1 MNEKKRLSMKK
12 LTLLSCVILAG
23 LLFALAPA
31 EAREVY
37 QDGQVFY
44 ELIDDNGITNDAL
57 QKPITIHVDGK
68 FLPSDVTPT
77 IKNNRTVLP
86 LRTVGE
92 ALNASVQWNNATQTA
107 TATKDGHKVSFTL
120 GSKTYYV
127 DGQARYADIAPFVIK
142 SRTMLPLRAFAEAFN
157 TTVHWDSE
165 LYDVVIDTPA
175 PNQALPSFPA
185 DFSPQVTTFFK
196 KYAVAPSTNDSLVGT
211 WYKKEFSDWIQQ
223 PTTELIFITRYQ
235 DHYHSIILHAT
246 PINNSSASQ
255 MEVYRDSNACCTDY
269 TNQIYKLSTLNIY
282 YWFGYGGSPG
292 PNDNYY
298 KIVNGELQFNGWY
311 NYLEDRYH
319 NVPPYQYDSLKKCY

>member
-1 MNEKKRLSMKK
+1 MKK

-23 LLFALAPA
+23 LLFATAPA

-127 DGQARYADIAPFVIK
+127 DGQARYAD
-142 SRTMLPLRAFAEAFN
+142 M
-157 TTVHWDSE
+157 
-165 LYDVVIDTPA
+165 
-175 PNQALPSFPA
+175 
-185 DFSPQVTTFFK
+185 
-196 KYAVAPSTNDSLVGT
+196 
-211 WYKKEFSDWIQQ
+211 
-223 PTTELIFITRYQ
+223 
-235 DHYHSIILHAT
+235 
-246 PINNSSASQ
+246 
-255 MEVYRDSNACCTDY
+255 M
-269 TNQIYKLSTLNIY
+269 
-282 YWFGYGGSPG
+282 
-292 PNDNYY
+292 
-298 KIVNGELQFNGWY
+298 
-311 NYLEDRYH
+311 
-319 NVPPYQYDSLKKCY
+319 